1 MTNIYCYCLF
11 DGRGIFHGVYS
22 SATAVHRDAI
32 SLCNQSSIPVVV
44 KNNGELTHPSVTL
57 LRNIFKG
64 HDDGEVIYA
73 AGPHEARIIK
83 TKLKE

>member
-22 SATAVHRDAI
+22 SATAVHRDAM
-32 SLCNQSSIPVVV
+32 SLCNQSSTSVVV
-44 KNNGELTHPSVTL
+44 HNNGEIARPSVTL

-64 HDDGEVIYA
+64 HVDIQVIYT
-73 AGPHEARIIK
+73 AGVHEARIIK